1 MKKVLL
7 PVLLVLAY
15 SLTTFG
21 QWTAQ
26 TSGFTGLVYG
36 IKAVNANVVWACG
49 AKGTVL
55 KTVNGGTTWVTKTP
69 TDAAR
74 TNYGID
80 AIDSSTAWVISCDG
94 TNSVDLKIW
103 KTTDGGTTWVTK
115 YTNPNNF
122 ADGIKMFD
130 ANNGVAWGD
139 PEPYPSTKW
148 EVART
153 TDGGNT
159 WARVDPK
166 NIAPADSVNGEYGA
180 ASALTING
188 NHAWFVGYSGATG
201 SKEKVYH
208 STDKGATWTS
218 ASFAMVGGKSTS
230 GYCAFSST
238 TKGAFVGFD
247 GTTATTTDGGATW
260 TTSSVTGATF
270 RNIAAVL
277 AVPDMYIAVGG
288 PNSTTPQTWTSMDG
302 GKTWTPVAVTGT
314 EYLRA
319 VETVGKSAFAGGNLG
334 GIYKWSGPSL
344 PVELTAFSAAQNGK
358 YVNLTWSTATET
370 NNRGF
375 EIERKLAGDNNFV
388 TVAFK
393 NGAGTTS
400 EARAYSYN
408 DDISLFKV
416 NSVVYRLKQ
425 FDFDGTYS
433 YSKEVTVNVVAPVE
447 YALDQ
452 NFPNPFNPTT
462 SIKYSVAK
470 AGLVTLK
477 VYNTMGQEVASLVN
491 EAKEIGS
498 YEVNFNA
505 ANLSSG
511 VYFYEINSGDF
522 TSTKKMMLIK

>member
-36 IKAVNANVVWACG
+36 IKAVSSTVAWAVG

-69 TDAAR
+69 TDATR

-80 AIDSSTAWVISCDG
+80 AIDSTTAWVISCDG
-94 TNSVDLKIW
+94 SNSVDLKIW
-103 KTTDGGTTWVTK
+103 KTTDGGATWVQK
-115 YTNPNNF
+115 YTNANNF
-122 ADGIKMFD
+122 SNGIKFFD
-130 ANNGVAWGD
+130 ANVGIAWGD
-139 PEPYPSTKW
+139 PEPWPSTKW
-148 EVART
+148 EITRT

-159 WARVDPK
+159 WARLDNK
-166 NIAPADSVNGEYGA
+166 NIAGADSVNGEFGA
-180 ASALTING
+180 ATAIEVVG
-188 NHAWFVGYSGATG
+188 NHAWFVGYSSVAGTQ
-201 SKEKVYH
+201 EKVYH
-208 STDKGATWTS
+208 STDKGLTWS
-218 ASFAMVGGKSTS
+218 ASSLPMAGGKSTS
-230 GYCAFSST
+230 GYIAFSST
-238 TKGAFVGFD
+238 SNGVFCGLD
-247 GTTATTTDGGATW
+247 GTTAKTTDGGATW
-260 TTSSVTGATF
+260 KTSAVTGAYF
-270 RNIAAVL
+270 RAVAAVY
-277 AVPDMYIAVGG
+277 AVPGMYIAVGG
-288 PNSTTPQTWTSMDG
+288 PNATTPQAWITYDG
-302 GKTWTPVAVTGT
+302 GTTWNSIAHTGT
-314 EYLRA
+314 EYLRV
-319 VETVGKSAFAGGNLG
+319 VESFGNIAYAGGSTG

-358 YVNLTWSTATET
+358 FVELSWSTATET

-375 EIERKLAGDNNFV
+375 EVERKITGENSYS
-388 TVAFK
+388 TVGFK

-408 DDISLFKV
+408 DDVSSLKAA
-416 NSVVYRLKQ
+416 SVTYRLKQ
-425 FDFDGTYS
+425 FDFDGSFS
-433 YSKEVTVNVVAPVE
+433 YSKEVVVNLVAPVE
-447 YALDQ
+447 YALNQ

-470 AGLVTLK
+470 AGMVTLK

-511 VYFYEINSGDF
+511 VYFYEINAGDF